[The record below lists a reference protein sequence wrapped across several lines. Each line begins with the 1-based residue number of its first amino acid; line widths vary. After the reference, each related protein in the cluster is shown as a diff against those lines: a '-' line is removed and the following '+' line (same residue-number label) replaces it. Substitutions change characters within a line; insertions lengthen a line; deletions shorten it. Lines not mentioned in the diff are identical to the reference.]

1 MSQDRNTTLSE
12 IPDKGALGQS
22 TLGPSRPWD
31 QGAPWG
37 AEKGDNLVAAAV
49 HWGEISVSQ
58 RRAAEGS
65 AWMERARRD
74 GRPRERARGGS
85 RSERLEYKGGYNE
98 FQHSI
103 Q

>member
-22 TLGPSRPWD
+22 TLGPSRPRD

-49 HWGEISVSQ
+49 PWGEISVSHPKIM
-58 RRAAEGS
+58 S
-65 AWMERARRD
+65 PKNIFVRD
-74 GRPRERARGGS
+74 LYYVQVHA
-85 RSERLEYKGGYNE
+85 
-98 FQHSI
+98 F
-103 Q
+103 